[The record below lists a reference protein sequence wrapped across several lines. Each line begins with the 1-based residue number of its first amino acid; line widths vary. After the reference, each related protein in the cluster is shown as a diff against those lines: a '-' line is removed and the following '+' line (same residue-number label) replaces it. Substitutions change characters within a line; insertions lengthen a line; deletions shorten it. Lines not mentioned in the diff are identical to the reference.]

1 MMAWQP
7 VLLWSDLAFWLVTG
21 LAVWLVWRTRRS
33 GSAAWRRL
41 FALPAGAAAS
51 VILLAFLLIAML
63 DSLHF
68 RDRLPGTPVRY
79 DVAVKSVLDVVLQP
93 INSVPEK
100 TYSAP
105 LARHLFIRIQ
115 VSGPDGLPRREF
127 AELNSVR
134 LHPAPA
140 DLPRQAIWY
149 GVAAG
154 VGLLLVVQALFWL
167 RGRSLG
173 KAAWAMLATSV
184 LLVAILTFCAAVAGH
199 LHVLGTDKVGQ
210 DVLFE
215 ALKSIRTDLLF
226 GLLATLLTLPLGVGL
241 GMTAGYFGGW
251 VDDAIQY
258 VYTVMNSIPDILLI
272 AAVVLLM
279 QGYMETHA
287 VRFDTSA
294 ARGDIRLL
302 LLCLILGVTS
312 WTGLCRVLRAETLKL
327 RELDYVHAARAFGVS
342 HGRVLLRHIL
352 PNLGHLIL
360 ITLVMDFSGLVLTEA
375 VLTYLGLGVDA
386 SMASWGNMINA
397 AELELARDPVVWW
410 PLAGAFSLMFTLV
423 LSANIFA
430 DSIQIA
436 FDPLG
441 ARA

>member
-1 MMAWQP
+1 MMGWQP
-7 VLLWSDLAFWLVTG
+7 VVLWSDAAFWLILGLTG
-21 LAVWLVWRTRRS
+21 MLIWRTRA
-33 GSAAWRRL
+33 SARDAWGRL
-41 FALPAGAAAS
+41 FSMPAGAAAT
-51 VILLAFLLIAML
+51 VVLLAFLAVAML
-63 DSLHF
+63 DSMHF
-68 RDRLPGTPVRY
+68 HARLPGVPVRY
-79 DVAVKSVLDVVLQP
+79 DVTVRSVLDVILQP
-93 INSVPEK
+93 LVAVPEK

-105 LARHLFIRIQ
+105 LASRLFTRIQ
-115 VSGPDGLPRREF
+115 TTDAHGLPVREF
-127 AELNSVR
+127 AMLNIVR
-134 LHPAPA
+134 LHPARP
-140 DLPRQAIWY
+140 DLPVR
-149 GVAAG
+149 AALRSVLTG
-154 VGLLLVVQALFWL
+154 MMVFLAGWWLFGRTGKQPVSALF
-167 RGRSLG
+167 
-173 KAAWAMLATSV
+173 AMLAATAV
-184 LLVAILTFCAAVAGH
+184 LVSAVVFCVQVVGH

-210 DVLFE
+210 DVLYE

-226 GLLATLLTLPLGVGL
+226 GLLATLLTLPLGVAF
-241 GMTAGYFGGW
+241 GMTSGYFGGW
-251 VDDAIQY
+251 LDDLIQY

-279 QGYMETHA
+279 QGYIETHA
-287 VRFDTSA
+287 ARFDTAA
-294 ARGDIRLL
+294 ARADIRLL

-342 HGRVLLRHIL
+342 HARVLIRHIL

-410 PLAGAFSLMFTLV
+410 PLAGAFCLMFALV

-430 DSIQIA
+430 DSVQIA

-441 ARA
+441 RRA